1 METSPMA
8 GKSRQPSHESPQRK
22 EKQAPITLNSGKR
35 EGRGGENCLD
45 NELELL
51 TKLQVH
57 AYSTHK
63 NASNKE
69 HIEF

>member
-1 METSPMA
+1 MA
-8 GKSRQPSHESPQRK
+8 GKSRQPSHEPPHRK

-45 NELELL
+45 NELDLL

-57 AYSTHK
+57 A
-63 NASNKE
+63 
-69 HIEF
+69 